1 MLASPAMKPAVQQ
14 AKRITI
20 AGFAVNFLLA
30 GFKFVIGFFGH
41 SQAVMADG
49 VHSLSDMV
57 TDLFILIG
65 IKFWSAPADECHP
78 YGHQRIETITTVG
91 MATLLALAAVSL
103 GFNAVFR
110 LSRPVCPPL
119 SIVFIA
125 PLASIIIKEI
135 LFRRTRAVGRRIKS
149 PAVMANAWHHRS
161 DVISSIPPLIAV
173 VAASINPKWA
183 FLDPVGALIVALL
196 ILRVAWKIA
205 APALA
210 ELTERGASPKEL
222 RMIETLT
229 SEVPGVC
236 SVHKIRTRRL
246 GAGLFIDLHV
256 VVDGD
261 LTVRAS
267 HDIASALQAKLMG
280 DGPAVTDVTVHMEP
294 DDPGSGAAIKQ
305 PLP

>member
-1 MLASPAMKPAVQQ
+1 MKPAVQQ

-20 AGFAVNFLLA
+20 AGFGINFLLA
-30 GFKFVIGFFGH
+30 GLKFSVGFFGR

-57 TDLFILIG
+57 TDLFVLIG

-91 MATLLALAAVSL
+91 IASLLAFAAAGLGWRAVHQLAD
-103 GFNAVFR
+103 
-110 LSRPVCPPL
+110 PTCPPL
-119 SIVFIA
+119 SYVFIA
-125 PLASIIIKEI
+125 PLISIIIKEI
-135 LFRRTRAVGRRIKS
+135 LFRRTREVGSRIHS

-161 DVISSIPPLIAV
+161 DVISSIPPLVAVIA
-173 VAASINPKWA
+173 AAINPKWA
-183 FLDPVGALIVALL
+183 FLDAVGALIVALL

-210 ELTERGASPKEL
+210 ELTEKGASPQDL
-222 RMIETLT
+222 QIIESLAC
-229 SEVPGVC
+229 EVSGVC

-256 VVDGD
+256 VVDGS
-261 LTVRAS
+261 LTVRDS
-267 HDIASALQAKLMG
+267 HEIANVMQKELI
-280 DGPAVTDVTVHMEP
+280 DNGPAIADVTVHMEP
-294 DDPGSGAAIKQ
+294 NDE
-305 PLP
+305 

>member
-1 MLASPAMKPAVQQ
+1 MKPAAQQ
-14 AKRITI
+14 ARQITV
-20 AGFAVNFLLA
+20 AGFAINFLLA
-30 GFKFVIGFFGH
+30 GFKFAVGFFGR

-91 MATLLALAAVSL
+91 IASLLAFAAAGLGWRAVHQLAD
-103 GFNAVFR
+103 
-110 LSRPVCPPL
+110 PVCPPL
-119 SIVFIA
+119 SYVFIA
-125 PLASIIIKEI
+125 PLISIIVKEI
-135 LFRRTRAVGRRIKS
+135 LFRRTREVGRRIHS

-161 DVISSIPPLIAV
+161 DVISSIPPLVAV
-173 VAASINPKWA
+173 VAAAINPKWA
-183 FLDPVGALIVALL
+183 FLDAVGALVVALL

-210 ELTERGASPKEL
+210 ELTERGASPQEL
-222 RMIETLT
+222 QIIEALACAV
-229 SEVPGVC
+229 SGVC

-267 HDIASALQAKLMG
+267 HEIASAMQKALI
-280 DGPAVTDVTVHMEP
+280 DNGPAVADVTVHVEP
-294 DDPGSGAAIKQ
+294 DDK
-305 PLP
+305 